1 MLKRMLTKLAIATAC
16 IPVTLAVQATGAL
29 ASSFNLTQ
37 TFANPTPAAGD
48 FFGASALAI
57 DGDRVLIGASFD
69 DTGAADSG
77 AVYLFDTNGTLLQT
91 FLNPTPAANDLFG
104 NSVAIDGDN
113 ILITAFFDD
122 AGGTDSGAA
131 YLFDAI
137 TGDLLHTFLNPNL
150 RADDQFGS
158 QVAIEGNRILLSARA
173 DDTGTVDSGFAYLFD
188 IDGNLLQ
195 TFANPTPDAG
205 DFFGSAVGIE
215 GDNIVIG
222 AFLDDTGATNS
233 GAAYVFDANTGDLLH
248 TLLNP
253 SPEGHDT
260 FGNVLD
266 ISEGKI
272 IIGAGRDNTAGR
284 NTGLAY
290 LFDAETGDLLHTF
303 ANPTPE
309 VDDFFGNKVA
319 IEGDLVLLS
328 AAGDKMNGMYSGA
341 AYLFDTDGNLLQ
353 SFFSPMPDPN
363 DLFGDEVDI
372 SGNTLVIGARFG
384 DAGGTNSGSAHL
396 FQRSSVPEPG
406 MVIGLG
412 AIAIAGCLR
421 RKKRVCDAPAE
432 RLRDRNR

>member
-1 MLKRMLTKLAIATAC
+1 MLKNIVTKLAIATAC
-16 IPVTLAVQATGAL
+16 IPFTLAVQATGAL
-29 ASSFNLTQ
+29 ASSFNFTQ
-37 TFANPTPAAGD
+37 TFANPSPDAGD
-48 FFGASALAI
+48 WFGSTLAI
-57 DGDRVLIGASFD
+57 DGNRVLIGASLD
-69 DTGAADSG
+69 NTGATDSG
-77 AVYLFDTNGTLLQT
+77 AAYLFDTNGTLLQT

-104 NSVAIDGDN
+104 NSIAIDGDN
-113 ILITAFFDD
+113 VLISAFLDD
-122 AGGTDSGAA
+122 AGGSNSGAA
-131 YLFDAI
+131 YLFDAT

-150 RADDQFGS
+150 RTGDQFGS
-158 QVAIEGNRILLSARA
+158 PVAIEGNRILLSART
-173 DDTGTVDSGFAYLFD
+173 DDTGTTDSGFAYLFD
-188 IDGNLLQ
+188 TDGNLLQ

-205 DFFGSAVGIE
+205 DFFGGAIDIE

-233 GAAYVFDANTGDLLH
+233 GAVYLFDANTGDLLH

-253 SPEGHDT
+253 SPEAYDT

-303 ANPTPE
+303 ANPTPA
-309 VDDFFGNKVA
+309 VADSFGDRVA
-319 IEGDLVLLS
+319 LDGDLVLLG
-328 AAGDKMNGMYSGA
+328 AVGDRMSGMYSGA

-353 SFFSPMPDPN
+353 SFFSPMPNPN

-384 DAGGTNSGSAHL
+384 DAGGTDSGSAHL
-396 FQRSSVPEPG
+396 FQRSSIPEPG
-406 MVIGLG
+406 MAIGLG
-412 AIAIAGCLR
+412 AAVLLGSLIR
-421 RKKRVCDAPAE
+421 RKRTSTRKS
-432 RLRDRNR
+432 